1 MIETLF
7 YGLTVGGI
15 LYLVSIGLSLT
26 FGIMRI
32 VNFAHA
38 LVYALGPYILVSYI
52 LRGGSASYVL
62 GSLLGILFV
71 IPIGYAVERFIIRR
85 LYGVSIDLAIIATY
99 ALLLIGVDIIKFL
112 WGATPIPV
120 SDPVGSY
127 FALLH
132 ARLPLYR
139 VLVVFLAVSVHFIV
153 VLFFR
158 KTMVGR
164 IVIAALEDE
173 DGVRSLGISVGKYFS
188 IVFVL
193 GCCLAALG
201 GVLYAPI
208 TAVHPYMGLSI
219 LLLSFAVVM
228 VGGMGNIAGTF
239 YASLFMGLVMSVA
252 GRIWGPVADTVPFV
266 IMALVIAFRRRRA

>member
-26 FGIMRI
+26 FGTMKI

-52 LRGGSASYVL
+52 LSSNGASYIL

-71 IPIGYAVERFIIRR
+71 IPIGYVVERFVIRR
-85 LYGVSIDLAIIATY
+85 LYGMGIDLAIIATY
-99 ALLLIGVDIIKFL
+99 ALLLIGIDVIKFL

-127 FALLH
+127 FTLFH
-132 ARLPLYR
+132 SRLPLYR
-139 VLVVFLAVSVHFIV
+139 ILLVVLAVFVHFVIL
-153 VLFFR
+153 LFFR

-173 DGVRSLGISVGKYFS
+173 EGVKSLGISVGKYFS
-188 IVFVL
+188 IVFIL
-193 GCCLAALG
+193 GSCLAALG
-201 GVLYAPI
+201 GILYAPI

-228 VGGMGNIAGTF
+228 VGGMGNLAGTF
-239 YASLFMGLVMSVA
+239 YASLFMGLVMSIA
-252 GRIWGPVADTVPFV
+252 GRIWGPVADTVPFI
-266 IMALVIAFRRRRA
+266 IMALVIAFRRRKV

>member
-1 MIETLF
+1 MIEVFF

-26 FGIMRI
+26 FGIMKI
-32 VNFAHA
+32 VNFSHA
-38 LVYALGPYILVSYI
+38 LVYALGPYVLVSYA
-52 LRGGSASYVL
+52 LKGGESYIL

-71 IPIGYAVERFIIRR
+71 IPIGYVVERFVIRR
-85 LYGVSIDLAIIATY
+85 LYGVGIDLAIIATY
-99 ALLLIGVDIIKFL
+99 ATLLIGVDVIKFI

-127 FALLH
+127 LMLFH
-132 ARLPLYR
+132 SRLPLYR
-139 VLVVFLAVSVHFIV
+139 VMVVLLAIAVHFF
-153 VLFFR
+153 VLFFFR

-164 IVIAALEDE
+164 IVVAALEDE

-228 VGGMGNIAGTF
+228 VGGMGNLAGTF
-239 YASLFMGLVMSVA
+239 YASLFMGILMSVA
-252 GRIWGPVADTVPFV
+252 GRIWGPVADTIPFIV
-266 IMALVIAFRRRRA
+266 MALVIAFRRRKV

>member
-1 MIETLF
+1 MIEVFF

-26 FGIMRI
+26 FGIMKI
-32 VNFAHA
+32 VNFSHA
-38 LVYALGPYILVSYI
+38 LVYALGPYILVSYA
-52 LRGGSASYVL
+52 LKGGESYIL
-62 GSLLGILFV
+62 GSLLGVLFV
-71 IPIGYAVERFIIRR
+71 IPIGYVVERFVIRR
-85 LYGVSIDLAIIATY
+85 LYGVGIDLAIIATY
-99 ALLLIGVDIIKFL
+99 ATLLIGVDVIKFI

-127 FALLH
+127 LMLFH
-132 ARLPLYR
+132 SRLPLYR
-139 VLVVFLAVSVHFIV
+139 VTVVLLAIAVHFF
-153 VLFFR
+153 VLFFFR

-164 IVIAALEDE
+164 IVVAALEDE

-228 VGGMGNIAGTF
+228 VGGMGNLAGTF
-239 YASLFMGLVMSVA
+239 YASLFMGILMSVA
-252 GRIWGPVADTVPFV
+252 GRIWGPVADTIPFIV
-266 IMALVIAFRRRRA
+266 MALVIAFRRRKV

>member
-1 MIETLF
+1 MIEVFF

-26 FGIMRI
+26 FGIMKI
-32 VNFAHA
+32 VNFSHA
-38 LVYALGPYILVSYI
+38 LVYALGPYILVSYA
-52 LRGGSASYVL
+52 LKGGESYIL
-62 GSLLGILFV
+62 GSLLGVLFV
-71 IPIGYAVERFIIRR
+71 IPIGYVVERFVIRR
-85 LYGVSIDLAIIATY
+85 LYGVGIDLAIIATY
-99 ALLLIGVDIIKFL
+99 ATLLIGVDVTKFI

-127 FALLH
+127 LMLFH
-132 ARLPLYR
+132 SRLPLYR
-139 VLVVFLAVSVHFIV
+139 VTVVLLAIAVHFF
-153 VLFFR
+153 VLFFFR

-164 IVIAALEDE
+164 IVVAALEDE

-228 VGGMGNIAGTF
+228 VGGMGNLAGTF
-239 YASLFMGLVMSVA
+239 YASLFMGILMSVA
-252 GRIWGPVADTVPFV
+252 GRIWGPVADTIPFIV
-266 IMALVIAFRRRRA
+266 MALVIAFRRRKV

>member
-1 MIETLF
+1 MMEVLF

-26 FGIMRI
+26 FGIMKI

-52 LRGGSASYVL
+52 LRSSGASYVL

-71 IPIGYAVERFIIRR
+71 IPIGYAVERFVIRK
-85 LYGVSIDLAIIATY
+85 LYGASIDLAIIATY
-99 ALLLIGVDIIKFL
+99 ALLLIGVDVIKFL

-120 SDPVGSY
+120 SDPLKSY
-127 FALLH
+127 FTLLH
-132 ARLPLYR
+132 AQLPLYR
-139 VLVVFLAVSVHFIV
+139 ILVVFSAVFVHFIV
-153 VLFFR
+153 LLFFR

-208 TAVHPYMGLSI
+208 TAVQPYMGLSI

-228 VGGMGNIAGTF
+228 VGGMGNLAGTF
-239 YASLFMGLVMSVA
+239 YASLFMGLIMSVT

-266 IMALVIAFRRRRA
+266 IMALVIAFRRRKA